1 MAVEERRRAEA
12 RRRADVLWGQP
23 RRRAAAS
30 SAAARRASLADSR
43 DSRRAERDASL
54 GDVGAGFAEKEARG
68 AAGTE
73 LRRPPIAVGEGGA
86 GLARNIAVLLW
97 RRGVV
102 GLLGGDRNVLL
113 WRRRGVVGA
122 LRGGDRGG
130 SATGGARAGGGDC
143 G

>member
-1 MAVEERRRAEA
+1 M
-12 RRRADVLWGQP
+12 
-23 RRRAAAS
+23 
-30 SAAARRASLADSR
+30 ADSR

-86 GLARNIAVLLW
+86 GVARNIAVLLWRRGVVGLLGGDRGDRGGSAVLLW

-130 SATGGARAGGGDC
+130 SATGGARAGGGDR

>member
-1 MAVEERRRAEA
+1 
-12 RRRADVLWGQP
+12 
-23 RRRAAAS
+23 
-30 SAAARRASLADSR
+30 LADSR

-73 LRRPPIAVGEGGA
+73 LRRPPIAGGDGGA
-86 GLARNIAVLLW
+86 GLARNMAVLLW

-130 SATGGARAGGGDC
+130 SATGGARAGGGDR

>member
-1 MAVEERRRAEA
+1 
-12 RRRADVLWGQP
+12 LWGQP

-73 LRRPPIAVGEGGA
+73 LRRPPIAVGDGGA

-102 GLLGGDRNVLL
+102 GLLGGDRGGSAVPL

-122 LRGGDRGG
+122 LRGGDLGG
-130 SATGGARAGGGDC
+130 SATGGARAGGGDR